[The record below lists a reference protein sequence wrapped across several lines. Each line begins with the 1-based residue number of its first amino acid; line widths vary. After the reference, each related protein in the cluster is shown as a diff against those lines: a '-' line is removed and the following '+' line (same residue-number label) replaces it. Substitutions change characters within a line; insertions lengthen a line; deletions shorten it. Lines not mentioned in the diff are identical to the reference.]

1 MSIEQIG
8 STFQREGEGEDAGF
22 GTQVEPGTGRL
33 IDHAGVFRVERT
45 GTGWLAAFSP
55 YHLLITMNW
64 LRFHL
69 VVLSAYLVTNVLFA
83 LAYLALGPQSLN
95 PAPGAPWGQFLNA
108 FFFSAQTLTTVGYG
122 HISPGSTAA
131 AVLAAME
138 SLVGLMSF
146 ALATGILF
154 ARFSRPRARIL
165 FADQALV
172 RPFRDGQALMVRL
185 VNARSNQLIETRAR
199 LLLSSLQQ
207 RPEGPV
213 RVYED
218 LPLDRSHVSLLPLD
232 WTLVHRIDKD
242 SPLAGITQ
250 EELELEQAELFVLF
264 QGFDETFSQT
274 IHARCSYRFNEI
286 TWGRKF
292 VPMHH
297 PAPDGRMRLD
307 VSLLSRTEV
316 ALEPVPPARPEAL
329 DPYAHQL

>member
-8 STFQREGEGEDAGF
+8 STLQREGEGEDAGF
-22 GTQVEPGTGRL
+22 GTQVEPGAGRM

-45 GTGWLAAFSP
+45 GTGWLTAFSP

-69 VVLSAYLVTNVLFA
+69 VVLAAYLATNLLFA
-83 LAYLALGPQSLN
+83 LAYLALGPQGLT
-95 PAPGAPWGQFLNA
+95 PAPVGTWGRFLNA

-122 HISPGSTAA
+122 HISPGDTAA
-131 AVLAAME
+131 SILAALE

-165 FADQALV
+165 FSDQALV
-172 RPFRDGQALMVRL
+172 RPFQGGQALMVRL

-199 LLLSSLQQ
+199 LLLSRLQQ

-213 RVYED
+213 RVYEE

-232 WTLVHRIDKD
+232 WTLVHRIGKD
-242 SPLAGITQ
+242 SALALTSR
-250 EELELEQAELFVLF
+250 EDLERDQAELFVLF

-274 IHARCSYRFNEI
+274 IHARCSYRFDEI
-286 TWGRKF
+286 AWGRKF

-307 VSLLSRTEV
+307 VSLLSLTV
-316 ALEPVPPARPEAL
+316 PAAEPAPPPRPEIL
-329 DPYAHQL
+329 DPYAHRP